1 MAIYL
6 RHIRR
11 RVLLVLISAF
21 ALASCANDKSES
33 NGNLD
38 EPKSGEHLYQKYC
51 AACHGDAGQKRP
63 GGEINLKDSR
73 IEEDAIRQVILY
85 GNNKG
90 MGPYKSMIENKV
102 SLEQLIKHVK
112 TLRKN

>member
-6 RHIRR
+6 RHIGR
-11 RVLLVLISAF
+11 RVLLVSTFTFLF
-21 ALASCANDKSES
+21 VSCDSIGNES
-33 NGNLD
+33 KGNSD
-38 EPKSGEHLYQKYC
+38 EPISGKLLYQKYC
-51 AACHGDAGQKRP
+51 TACHGQTGQKRP
-63 GGEINLKDSR
+63 AGGISLMDSR

-90 MGPYKSMIENKV
+90 MGPYKSMIKNKA
-102 SLEQLIKHVK
+102 SLNQLIKHVK